1 MQSKILEDASKFKKV
16 DIEEGKALT
25 RLIPVKDQ
33 IIRLPKSLKDQPK
46 TPEKEKSYLYLS
58 GSKSGVLNWSGK
70 IYKHQ

>member
-46 TPEKEKSYLYLS
+46 ISEKEKSYLYSLS
-58 GSKSGVLNWSGK
+58 SKSGVLNWSGK
-70 IYKHQ
+70 IYKH

>member
-1 MQSKILEDASKFKKV
+1 MQSKTLEDASKFKKV

-46 TPEKEKSYLYLS
+46 ISEKEKSYLYSLS
-58 GSKSGVLNWSGK
+58 SKSGVLSWSGK
-70 IYKHQ
+70 IYKH

>member
-46 TPEKEKSYLYLS
+46 IPEKEKSYLYSLS
-58 GSKSGVLNWSGK
+58 SKSGVLNWSGK
-70 IYKHQ
+70 IYKH